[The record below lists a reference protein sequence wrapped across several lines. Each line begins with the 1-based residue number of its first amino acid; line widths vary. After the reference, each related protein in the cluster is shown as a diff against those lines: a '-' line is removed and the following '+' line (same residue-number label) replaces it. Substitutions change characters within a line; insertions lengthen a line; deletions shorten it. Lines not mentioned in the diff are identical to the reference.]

1 VDDVSERDDGKPTA
15 DDADGEQDEEDSRD
29 VQGEALLGWVR
40 ALRNGPGS
48 SRGRVRF

>member
-1 VDDVSERDDGKPTA
+1 VDDVAEGDDGKATA
-15 DDADGEQDEEDSRD
+15 DDANGEQDEEDSRD

-40 ALRNGPGS
+40 ALRSGPGS

>member
-1 VDDVSERDDGKPTA
+1 MDDVAQRDDGESA
-15 DDADGEQDEEDSRD
+15 ANDADGEQDEEDSRD
-29 VQGEALLGWVR
+29 VQGEALLDGVR

>member
-1 VDDVSERDDGKPTA
+1 VDDVAEGDDGKATA

-40 ALRNGPGS
+40 ALRSGPGS